1 MAWSVLLVAVSIL
14 QDPPLSARP
23 PQPEAIAEDQ
33 TPRPTNA
40 PDSFRLEDVTVV
52 GRRGSTDL
60 TPEREFGAAEIDVLG
75 AYDISDVIRR
85 LSQNMGLSE
94 FPEVIVNGRRALNP
108 ADFLGFPPD
117 AMVRV
122 EVLPPEAGALY
133 SDDPSRRV
141 LNIVLQREFK
151 SRDGL
156 LAGSRPTASGRSSVS
171 GDIRQSEIHDDSTRQ
186 FGLRLSRDT
195 PLRAE
200 EREAY
205 SRDHP
210 GSAGTTLRPAADAAT
225 VNGSLTGALGD
236 WSGSL
241 NGTTST
247 SDSRFVFRVDDQTI
261 ETRQGGRDLTL
272 AGALGGEV
280 LGWSTQMGMD
290 GGVSSSRQSGI
301 AQVRSQALRFGANVR
316 GDRTVMELP
325 AGPLRANLSSRFWY
339 ARTRTDVDTDRKRQ
353 STESLDVTGNL
364 SIPLTRRVVGGDE
377 GGGGVVPIGDLSA
390 TLGGSVRGLYGAT
403 ARGEGVN
410 VGLNWS
416 PIGKVRLNAMWA
428 SSVDSPTNQ
437 QRFDPVVYGPPQTV
451 FDFQTGEAVEI
462 LPLLGGNPDLGQERS
477 RNLSLSA
484 SAGPYT
490 AWNLMTNLSFRQ
502 ARSTDDIS
510 ALPALT
516 PEIEAAFPDRF
527 IRNGDG
533 RLLSID
539 QRPLNLGSTLAETL
553 SSSLNFSVP
562 FSDRP
567 TAETPYLQVALS
579 HTWQL
584 TNQLVLHESLP
595 VLDRLAG
602 DGGGLPRHQVSFRL
616 DGRYRKVGLN
626 AGVNWNSASRIRR
639 DAGRDGPGD
648 LRLSPFSTIDLR
660 LSYLFER
667 PTSPGEDGAGSR
679 RDSGLRAELEVSN
692 LFDARPEATVGGVS
706 APGYGRDDQ
715 DPLGR
720 TIRLTLS
727 RRF

>member
-1 MAWSVLLVAVSIL
+1 MPWSVLLAAASIL
-14 QDPPLSARP
+14 QDPPASAPSP
-23 PQPEAIAEDQ
+23 PPEAVAEDQ
-33 TPRPTNA
+33 TPHPA
-40 PDSFRLEDVTVV
+40 IDPDSFRLEDVIVV
-52 GRRGSTDL
+52 GRRGSTSL

-75 AYDISDVIRR
+75 VYDIAEVIRR
-85 LSQNMGLSE
+85 LSQNLGLSE
-94 FPEVIVNGRRALNP
+94 FPEIIVNGRRALNP

-117 AMVRV
+117 ALVRV

-133 SDDPSRRV
+133 GDDPSRRV
-141 LNIVLQREFK
+141 LNIVLEQEFK
-151 SRDGL
+151 SRDGQ
-156 LAGSRPTASGRSSVS
+156 LAGSRPTAGGRSSAS

-195 PLRAE
+195 ALRAE

-210 GSAGTTLRPAADAAT
+210 GSNGLTLRPSADAAT
-225 VNGSLTGALGD
+225 INGSLTGALGD

-241 NGTTST
+241 NGTASV
-247 SDSRFVFRVDDQTI
+247 DQSRFVFKADYQAI
-261 ETRQGGRDLTL
+261 EARQRGRTLSLT
-272 AGALGGEV
+272 GALGGTV
-280 LGWSTQMGMD
+280 LGWATQLGVD
-290 GGVSSSRQSGI
+290 GSVSNNRQSGV
-301 AQVRSQALRFGANVR
+301 ADVSSQALRLGANVR

-339 ARTRTDVDTDRKRQ
+339 AHTRIDADLNRTRQ
-353 STESLDVTGNL
+353 SSESLDLTGNL
-364 SIPLTRRVVGGDE
+364 YLPLTRRAGGGEEE
-377 GGGGVVPIGDLSA
+377 GGIPLGDLSA
-390 TLGGSVRGLYGAT
+390 TVGGSVRGLYGDT

-416 PIGKVRLNAMWA
+416 PLGKIRVNAMW
-428 SSVDSPTNQ
+428 SSSADSPTAQ
-437 QRFDPVVYGPPQTV
+437 QRFDPVIYGPPQTV

-462 LPLLGGNPDLGQERS
+462 LPLLGGNADLGQEQS
-477 RNLSLSA
+477 RNLSFSA

-490 AWNLMTNLSFRQ
+490 SWNLMADLNFRQ
-502 ARSTDDIS
+502 ARSTDDIGG
-510 ALPALT
+510 LPALT

-527 IRNGDG
+527 IRDGGG
-533 RLLSID
+533 RLISID

-579 HTWQL
+579 YTWQL
-584 TNQLVLHESLP
+584 ANRIDLHESLP

-616 DGRYRKVGLN
+616 DGRYRKLGLN
-626 AGVNWNSASRIRR
+626 GGVNWNSASRLRR
-639 DAGRDGPGD
+639 DVGADGPGD
-648 LRLSPFSTIDLR
+648 LRLSAFATVDMR

-667 PTSPGEDGAGSR
+667 PASPGEDGAGSR
-679 RDSGLRAELEVSN
+679 RDGGLRMDLEVSN
-692 LFDARPEATVGGVS
+692 LFDARPEARIGDGP

-720 TIRLTLS
+720 TIRVTLS